1 MSLLQRL
8 SVSLDAGQLMA
19 ATAIPP
25 ARAAAP
31 THVQFKRQEPATF
44 VLGTRSPST
53 ANALSQLDRALD
65 PKTALSGFQQRSS
78 SIAGSGRRGR

>member
-19 ATAIPP
+19 AAAIPP
-25 ARAAAP
+25 
-31 THVQFKRQEPATF
+31 
-44 VLGTRSPST
+44 
-53 ANALSQLDRALD
+53 ALSQLDRALD
-65 PKTALSGFQQRSS
+65 PKTDLSGFQQRSS

>member
-25 ARAAAP
+25 A
-31 THVQFKRQEPATF
+31 
-44 VLGTRSPST
+44 
-53 ANALSQLDRALD
+53 LSQLDRALD
-65 PKTALSGFQQRSS
+65 PKTDLRGFQQRSS